1 VQSRGDLVAARTSSL
16 EDAAANSAPPRH
28 WLVAAAAAVELSLLA
43 AAGLQR
49 CKPPPC
55 RVAIRAAEGTM
66 SVSPI
71 RTLSITVNSSFR
83 SLCRPKFTRSFIP
96 IRHFNNYNHK
106 TVDKPFEPNMA
117 GDTSVMSNVSID
129 KYYQKMSHR
138 EQILMR
144 PSMYI
149 GAVEE
154 NKSHMWGLNP
164 ETKQLEHREYTYV
177 PGLLKIFDEI
187 IVNAADNKQR
197 DPKMNSLKVN
207 IDKAENKISIF
218 NNGHGIHVSIHK
230 KEKMYIPTMIFG
242 HLLTSSNYNDAEKR
256 TVGGLNGYG
265 AKLCNV
271 FSTKF
276 IVETCHD
283 GKKFKQTWKNNM
295 SEAGEPIV
303 NSSSTADF
311 TRVTF
316 YPDLKRFGMSE
327 LTDDTIAIMMR
338 RAYDIAGTLSG
349 VNVCLNDEK
358 LPYKGFKDYVKQYLG
373 DTDFA
378 YEECENGRWQVALAP
393 GDGDAFKQVSF
404 VNNIATTRGGKH
416 VDYVCDLILD
426 PILEVVKKKNKE
438 KSNIKKPAAKKHM
451 FLFVNA
457 LIENP
462 DFDSQCKEYLNTT
475 HTKFGSKC
483 ELTDKFHKK
492 AQKIGVVESILSAA
506 QVQARSQLESKSGR
520 KTGNINVPKLLDAA
534 YAGKQQSKQ
543 CTLILTEGDSAKGLA
558 VSGTSVIGQHY
569 YGVFPLRGKLL
580 NVREAKSK
588 QMSENAEINALI
600 KILGLSY
607 KKTYQ
612 NPEDLK
618 DLRYGKIMIMTDQ
631 DADGSHIKGLIINF
645 IHSQWPALI
654 RHHSFFQQ
662 FITPIVK
669 ARKGNQTINFYSI
682 PEFNEWKE
690 NTRNYNTYH
699 IKYYKGLGTSTASE
713 AKEYFSDLDRHRID
727 FKYSGKEDDNS
738 IILAF
743 SKDMI
748 EARKKWLMD
757 NMENRKRRRE
767 LGLPDVYLYEKN
779 TREVTYHDFVNKELV
794 LFSNLDNERS
804 IPSVM
809 DGLKPGQRK
818 VIFTCFVRND
828 KREVKV
834 AQLAGSVAE
843 RSAYHHGEASLQAT
857 IVNLAQDFVGSNN
870 INLLQ
875 PIGQFGTR
883 LRGGK
888 DAASARYINTML
900 NTLTRKIFRP
910 EDDPILNYLEDDNLK
925 VEPEFYAPIIPMVL
939 VNGAE
944 GIGTGWSTKVPMY
957 NPLDVIANVRRLI
970 KGDLPEP
977 MVPWYRDFRGRR
989 DQIGSTVVI
998 SGVIRKNMYEPEQL
1012 EITEL
1017 PIGVW
1022 TENYVES
1029 VLKPPTDATVKPNP
1043 AAPYN
1048 FVEDLVNY
1056 PDDTYVKM
1064 SFRMPENKL
1073 RDLETQAG
1081 GLYKAFK
1088 LQTTISLNSM
1098 VLFDPKGCL
1107 KRYETATEILNDF
1120 YEERRKIYVKRRE
1133 YIIGMLRAEAEKL
1146 ENHARYIDDKS
1157 MFEYLGTRPPLKALI
1172 QRLIDRGYA
1181 PDPVRRWKKSLQ
1193 KDAADEAEERTEAE
1207 TDGVSQ
1213 QDIFDYAYLIDT
1225 PVRQFTAGDSSRLY
1239 KKRDE
1244 KRSQVEKI
1252 TRSTIEELWLEDLQ
1266 ELEVAYNDW
1275 LVSLQKLRKEAREA
1289 RGKAQKVDSK
1299 SRGKKAMVK
1308 SGGPEPS
1315 EDFQDVEPPL
1325 RELKEPAK
1333 TNGRGKGVKA
1343 AAAAA
1348 TSNGVDDDDDD
1359 VTEIIKETNGTR
1371 PAKKAK
1377 APAGAAASKKA
1388 ATSKAKQA
1396 SSKKKYDWE
1405 TDSDEEET
1413 TLFLDDSSEDE
1424 ILPTSKRTAP
1434 SSQTNGDKKPKLD
1447 DSNETDIE
1455 TIE

>member
-1 VQSRGDLVAARTSSL
+1 M
-16 EDAAANSAPPRH
+16 AAATAT
-28 WLVAAAAAVELSLLA
+28 A
-43 AAGLQR
+43 
-49 CKPPPC
+49 
-55 RVAIRAAEGTM
+55 T
-66 SVSPI
+66 PI
-71 RTLSITVNSSFR
+71 NDSMNT
-83 SLCRPKFTRSFIP
+83 
-96 IRHFNNYNHK
+96 
-106 TVDKPFEPNMA
+106 
-117 GDTSVMSNVSID
+117 SID
-129 KYYQKMSHR
+129 KYYQRMSHK

-144 PSMYI
+144 PAMYI
-149 GAVEE
+149 GSVEE
-154 NKSHMWGLNP
+154 TKDPMWGFNP
-164 ETKQLEHREYTYV
+164 ETKQMEFREYTYV
-177 PGLLKIFDEI
+177 PGLYKIFDEI
-187 IVNAADNKQR
+187 VVNAADNKQR
-197 DPKMNSLKVN
+197 DSKMNTVKISISKE
-207 IDKAENKISIF
+207 DNKISVF
-218 NNGHGIHVSIHK
+218 NNGAGIHVAMHK

-242 HLLTSSNYNDAEKR
+242 HLLTSSNYNDDEKR

-276 IVETCHD
+276 IVETCRD
-283 GKKFKQTWKNNM
+283 GKKFKQTWQNNM
-295 SEAGEPIV
+295 SDAGEPII
-303 NSSSTADF
+303 NSSNTADF

-316 YPDLKRFGMSE
+316 YPDLKRFGMIE
-327 LTDDTIAIMMR
+327 LTDDTVAIMMR
-338 RAYDIAGTLSG
+338 RAYDVCGTLTG
-349 VNVCLNDEK
+349 VNVYLNDEK

-393 GDGDAFKQVSF
+393 GDGDSFKQVSF

-426 PILEVVKKKNKE
+426 PILEAVKKKNKE
-438 KSNIKKPAAKKHM
+438 KTNVKKPAAKKHM
-451 FLFVNA
+451 FLFVNC

-462 DFDSQCKEYLNTT
+462 DFDSQCKEFLNTKQQ
-475 HTKFGSKC
+475 KFGSKC
-483 ELTDKFHKK
+483 ELSDKFHKK
-492 AQKIGVVESILSAA
+492 ALKIGVIESILSAA

-520 KTGNINVPKLLDAA
+520 KTGSINVPKLVDAA

-569 YGVFPLRGKLL
+569 FGVFPLRGKLL
-580 NVREAKSK
+580 NVREAKAK

-631 DADGSHIKGLIINF
+631 DPDGSHIKGLIINF

-669 ARKGNQTINFYSI
+669 AKKGNQVINFYSI

-699 IKYYKGLGTSTASE
+699 IKYYKGLGTSTAAE

-727 FKYSGKEDDNS
+727 FKYAGKDDDNS
-738 IILAF
+738 IVLAF
-743 SKDMI
+743 SKEMI
-748 EARKKWLMD
+748 EARKQWLMN
-757 NMENRKRRRE
+757 NMEQRKRRRE
-767 LGLPDVYLYEKN
+767 LGLPDVYLYEKG
-779 TREVTYHDFVNKELV
+779 TRNVTYQDFVNKELV

-843 RSAYHHGEASLQAT
+843 RSAYHHGEVSLQAT

-900 NTLTRKIFRP
+900 NPLTRKIFRP
-910 EDDPILNYLEDDNLK
+910 EDDAILNYLEDDNLK

-977 MVPWYRDFRGRR
+977 MTPWYRDFRGHRE
-989 DQIGSTVVI
+989 QIGGSVVI
-998 SGVIRKNMYEPEQL
+998 SGLIRKHMFEPNLL

-1017 PIGVW
+1017 PIGTW
-1022 TENYVES
+1022 TENYTEAI
-1029 VLKPPTDATVKPNP
+1029 LKPPTDSSVKPNP
-1043 AAPYN
+1043 SAPYN
-1048 FVEDLVNY
+1048 FVEDLINF

-1064 SFRMPENKL
+1064 TFKMPEDKI
-1073 RDLETQAG
+1073 RDLETNAG
-1081 GLYKAFK
+1081 GLYKAFR

-1098 VLFDPKGCL
+1098 VLFDSKGCL
-1107 KRYETATEILNDF
+1107 KRYESATEILKEF
-1120 YEERRKIYVKRRE
+1120 YEERRKIYHKRRE
-1133 YIIGMLRAEAEKL
+1133 YIIGMLSAEAEKL

-1157 MFEYLGTRPPLKALI
+1157 ILDFISTRPRLKALI
-1172 QRLIDRGYA
+1172 QRLIERGYA
-1181 PDPVRRWKKSLQ
+1181 PDPVRRWKRSLN
-1193 KDAADEAEERTEAE
+1193 KDAGEAEEESE
-1207 TDGVSQ
+1207 DNDGVSA
-1213 QDIFDYAYLIDT
+1213 QDLMDYAYLVDT
-1225 PVRQFTAGDSSRLY
+1225 PIRQFTAGDSSRLY

-1244 KRSQVEKI
+1244 RRAQVEKI
-1252 TRSTIEELWLEDLQ
+1252 TRSTVEDLWLADLD
-1266 ELEVAYNDW
+1266 ELEVEYAKW
-1275 LVSLQKLRKEAREA
+1275 LEGLKKLRREAREA
-1289 RGKAQKVDSK
+1289 RNKVQKSEAKARSK
-1299 SRGKKAMVK
+1299 SKKIDIADV
-1308 SGGPEPS
+1308 EPS
-1315 EDFQDVEPPL
+1315 EDFRDIEPSL
-1325 RELKEPAK
+1325 DEFKKKSANAESKKLKK
-1333 TNGRGKGVKA
+1333 TNGPAKKGTKGRKANGSDDEEETVIDINDMTDDDLSDYEPTSKDPETTKEPDMPAKA
-1343 AAAAA
+1343 AAK
-1348 TSNGVDDDDDD
+1348 S
-1359 VTEIIKETNGTR
+1359 
-1371 PAKKAK
+1371 K
-1377 APAGAAASKKA
+1377 APSKAS
-1388 ATSKAKQA
+1388 SKAKGSKPKLA
-1396 SSKKKYDWE
+1396 PSKTKNSSSKKKFDWE
-1405 TDSDEEET
+1405 SDTEDEET
-1413 TLFLDDSSEDE
+1413 TLILDDSSEDE
-1424 ILPTSKRTAP
+1424 ILPVSKRRAP
-1434 SSQTNGDKKPKLD
+1434 AAENTNTEKRPKLD
-1447 DSNETDIE
+1447 SSNDTETE

>member
-1 VQSRGDLVAARTSSL
+1 M
-16 EDAAANSAPPRH
+16 AAAN
-28 WLVAAAAAVELSLLA
+28 ESLNA
-43 AAGLQR
+43 STGAN
-49 CKPPPC
+49 
-55 RVAIRAAEGTM
+55 T
-66 SVSPI
+66 
-71 RTLSITVNSSFR
+71 
-83 SLCRPKFTRSFIP
+83 
-96 IRHFNNYNHK
+96 
-106 TVDKPFEPNMA
+106 
-117 GDTSVMSNVSID
+117 SID
-129 KYYQKMSHR
+129 KYYQKMSHK

-144 PSMYI
+144 PAMYI
-149 GAVEE
+149 GSVEE
-154 NKSHMWGLNP
+154 TKDPMWGFNP
-164 ETKQLEHREYTYV
+164 ETKQMEFKEYTYV
-177 PGLLKIFDEI
+177 PGLYKIFDEI
-187 IVNAADNKQR
+187 VVNAADNKQR
-197 DPKMNSLKVN
+197 DPKMSTIKIN
-207 IDKAENKISIF
+207 ISKGDNKISVF
-218 NNGHGIHVSIHK
+218 NNGHGIHVAIHK

-276 IVETCHD
+276 IVETCRD
-283 GKKFKQTWKNNM
+283 GKKFKQTWQNNM
-295 SEAGEPIV
+295 SDASEPSIT
-303 NSSSTADF
+303 SSNTEY
-311 TRVTF
+311 TKVTF
-316 YPDLKRFGMSE
+316 YPDLKRFGMTE

-338 RAYDIAGTLSG
+338 RAYDVCGTLSG
-349 VNVCLNDEK
+349 VSVYLNDER
-358 LPYKGFKDYVKQYLG
+358 LPYKGFKEYVKQYLG

-378 YEECENGRWQVALAP
+378 YEECENGRWQVALAA

-426 PILEVVKKKNKE
+426 PILEAVKKKNKE
-438 KSNIKKPAAKKHM
+438 KTNVKKPAAKKHM
-451 FLFVNA
+451 FLFVNS

-462 DFDSQCKEYLNTT
+462 DFDSQCKEFLNTKQQ
-475 HTKFGSKC
+475 KFGSKC

-492 AQKIGVVESILSAA
+492 ALKVGVIEAILSAA

-520 KTGNINVPKLLDAA
+520 KTGSINVPKLVDAA

-569 YGVFPLRGKLL
+569 FGVFPLRGKLL

-618 DLRYGKIMIMTDQ
+618 DLRYGRIMIMTDQ
-631 DADGSHIKGLIINF
+631 DPDGSHIKGLIINF

-669 ARKGNQTINFYSI
+669 AKKGNQVINFYSI

-699 IKYYKGLGTSTASE
+699 IKYYKGLGTSTAAE

-727 FKYSGKEDDNS
+727 FKYAGKEDDSS
-738 IILAF
+738 IVLAF
-743 SKDMI
+743 SKEMI
-748 EARKKWLMD
+748 EARKQWLMN
-757 NMENRKRRRE
+757 NMEQRKRRRE
-767 LGLPDVYLYEKN
+767 LGLPDVYLYEKGTKN
-779 TREVTYHDFVNKELV
+779 VTYQDFVNKELV

-843 RSAYHHGEASLQAT
+843 RSAYHHGEVSLQAT

-900 NTLTRKIFRP
+900 NPLTRKIFRP
-910 EDDPILNYLEDDNLK
+910 EDDSVLNYLEDDNLK
-925 VEPEFYAPIIPMVL
+925 VEPEFYTPIIPMVL

-977 MVPWYRDFRGRR
+977 MVPWYRDFRGHRE
-989 DQIGSTVVI
+989 QIGGSVVI
-998 SGVIRKNMYEPEQL
+998 SGVIRKHIYEPNLL

-1017 PIGVW
+1017 PIGTW
-1022 TENYVES
+1022 TENYTES
-1029 VLKPPTDATVKPNP
+1029 VLKPPTDSAVKPSP
-1043 AAPYN
+1043 AAAYN
-1048 FVEDLVNY
+1048 FIEDLTNF

-1064 SFRMPENKL
+1064 SFKLPENKI
-1073 RDLETQAG
+1073 RDLESNAG
-1081 GLYKAFK
+1081 GLHKAFK

-1098 VLFDPKGCL
+1098 VLFDSKGCL
-1107 KRYETATEILNDF
+1107 RKYESATEILKEF
-1120 YEERRKIYVKRRE
+1120 YEERRKIYDKRRE
-1133 YIIGMLRAEAEKL
+1133 YIIGMLKAECEKL

-1157 MFEYLGTRPPLKALI
+1157 MFEFIGTRPHLKALI

-1181 PDPVRRWKKSLQ
+1181 PDPVRRWKKSLN
-1193 KDAADEAEERTEAE
+1193 KDEVDDDTEE
-1207 TDGVSQ
+1207 TDGVSA
-1213 QDIFDYAYLIDT
+1213 QDIADYAYLVDT
-1225 PVRQFTAGDSSRLY
+1225 PIRQFTFGDSSRLY

-1244 KRSQVEKI
+1244 KRAQVDKY
-1252 TRSTIEELWLEDLQ
+1252 TKSTIEDLWLADLDELQ
-1266 ELEVAYNDW
+1266 EEYGKWLEG
-1275 LVSLQKLRKEAREA
+1275 LKKLRREAREA
-1289 RGKAQKVDSK
+1289 RNKVQKSESKARSK
-1299 SRGKKAMVK
+1299 TAKKADIADA
-1308 SGGPEPS
+1308 EPS
-1315 EDFQDVEPPL
+1315 EDFQDVEPQL
-1325 RELKEPAK
+1325 DEYKKKSANAENKKNKK
-1333 TNGRGKGVKA
+1333 TNGVVKRGKGRKA
-1343 AAAAA
+1343 
-1348 TSNGVDDDDDD
+1348 GDDDEDETIIDINDMTDDED
-1359 VTEIIKETNGTR
+1359 GSDFEMPKELASKEPTKTKAVG
-1371 PAKKAK
+1371 KAK
-1377 APAGAAASKKA
+1377 EPKSRQAP
-1388 ATSKAKQA
+1388 SKAKNGG
-1396 SSKKKYDWE
+1396 SKKKFDWE
-1405 TDSDEEET
+1405 SDTEDEET
-1413 TLFLDDSSEDE
+1413 TLILDDSSEDE
-1424 ILPTSKRTAP
+1424 ILPVSKRRAP
-1434 SSQTNGDKKPKLD
+1434 ASEDGNAQGDKRPKLD
-1447 DSNETDIE
+1447 GSNGSEVE

>member
-1 VQSRGDLVAARTSSL
+1 MAAAT
-16 EDAAANSAPPRH
+16 AAANAD
-28 WLVAAAAAVELSLLA
+28 
-43 AAGLQR
+43 
-49 CKPPPC
+49 
-55 RVAIRAAEGTM
+55 
-66 SVSPI
+66 VSI
-71 RTLSITVNSSFR
+71 
-83 SLCRPKFTRSFIP
+83 
-96 IRHFNNYNHK
+96 
-106 TVDKPFEPNMA
+106 
-117 GDTSVMSNVSID
+117 MSNASID

-149 GAVEE
+149 GSTEE
-154 NKSHMWGLNP
+154 ARCQMWGFNSDSKSM
-164 ETKQLEHREYTYV
+164 EFKEYAFV

-197 DPKMNSLKVN
+197 DAKMNTIKVT
-207 IDKAENKISIF
+207 ISKEDNKISIY
-218 NNGHGIHVSIHK
+218 NNGNGIPVKMHS

-276 IVETCHD
+276 MVETCRD
-283 GKKFKQTWKNNM
+283 GKKFKQTWKDNM
-295 SEAGEPIV
+295 SSAGEPNIT
-303 NSSSTADF
+303 SSGTSDF

-316 YPDLKRFGMSE
+316 YPDLHRFGMTE
-327 LTDDTIAIMMR
+327 LTDDTVAIMMR
-338 RAYDIAGTLSG
+338 RAYDICGTLTG
-349 VNVCLNDEK
+349 VSTYLNDER

-373 DTDFA
+373 DTEFA
-378 YEECENGRWQVALAP
+378 YEESENGRWQVALAP

-426 PILEVVKKKNKE
+426 PILEAVKKKNKE
-438 KSNIKKPAAKKHM
+438 KTNVKKPAAKKHM
-451 FLFVNA
+451 FLFINC

-462 DFDSQCKEYLNTT
+462 DFDSQCKEFLNTT
-475 HTKFGSKC
+475 QTKFGSKC
-483 ELTDKFHKK
+483 DLTDKFHKK
-492 AQKIGVVESILSAA
+492 AQKIGVIEAILSAA

-607 KKTYQ
+607 KKSYN

-631 DADGSHIKGLIINF
+631 DPDGSHIKGLIINF
-645 IHSQWPALI
+645 IHSQWPNLI
-654 RHHSFFQQ
+654 KHHSFFQQ

-669 ARKGNQTINFYSI
+669 AKKGNQVFNFYSI

-727 FKYSGKEDDNS
+727 FKYAGDEDDKS
-738 IILAF
+738 IVLAF
-743 SKDMI
+743 SKEMI
-748 EARKKWLMD
+748 EARKEWLMN
-757 NMENRKRRRE
+757 NMEQRKRRRE

-779 TREVTYHDFVNKELV
+779 TKEVTYRDFVNKELV

-900 NTLTRKIFRP
+900 NPITRKIFRP
-910 EDDPILNYLEDDNLK
+910 EDDPVLNYLEDDNLK
-925 VEPEFYAPIIPMVL
+925 VEPEYYAPIIPMVL
-939 VNGAE
+939 INGAE

-957 NPLDVIANVRRLI
+957 NPIDVIANVRRMI

-977 MVPWYRDFRGRR
+977 MTPWYRGFRGHRE
-989 DQIGSTVVI
+989 QVGSTVVI
-998 SGVIRKNMYEPEQL
+998 SGVIRKNIYEPEQL

-1022 TENYVES
+1022 TENYTES
-1029 VLKPPTDATVKPNP
+1029 VLRPPTDSSVKPNP

-1048 FVEDLVNY
+1048 FIEELVNY

-1064 SFRMPENKL
+1064 SFRMAENKL
-1073 RDLETQAG
+1073 KTIESAAG

-1088 LQTTISLNSM
+1088 LQTTMSLNSM

-1107 KRYETATEILNDF
+1107 KRYESATEILRDF
-1120 YEERRKIYVKRRE
+1120 YDERRKIYSNRRE
-1133 YIIGMLRAEAEKL
+1133 YIIGMLKAECEKL
-1146 ENHARYIDDKS
+1146 ENLARYIDDKS
-1157 MFEYLGTRPPLKALI
+1157 MFEFIGTRPQLKALI
-1172 QRLIDRGYA
+1172 QRLIDRGYE
-1181 PDPVRRWKKSLQ
+1181 PDPVRRWKKSLD
-1193 KDAADEAEERTEAE
+1193 KEAMSEEADDKES
-1207 TDGVSQ
+1207 DGVSSQ
-1213 QDIFDYAYLIDT
+1213 EIADYAYLIDL
-1225 PVRQFTAGDSSRLY
+1225 PLRQFTAGDSSRLY
-1239 KKRDE
+1239 KRRDE
-1244 KRSQVEKI
+1244 KRAQVDKI
-1252 TRSTIEELWLEDLQ
+1252 SRSTIEDLWLEDLD
-1266 ELEVAYNDW
+1266 ELETAYGEW
-1275 LVSLQKLRKEAREA
+1275 LVNLQRVRKEARDA
-1289 RGKAQKVDSK
+1289 RSKAHKSDVK
-1299 SRGKKAMVK
+1299 SRGKKALIK
-1308 SGGPEPS
+1308 TAGPEPS
-1315 EDFQDVEPPL
+1315 EDFQDVEPPM
-1325 RELKEPAK
+1325 REFKEPGAK
-1333 TNGRGKGVKA
+1333 TNGRARGAAAGAAKSKSKANDDLAMDIDDDGTDVEAEDEFNFDDEPAISTNGSQKPAAAAPKA
-1343 AAAAA
+1343 AASKAKPASSKAAG
-1348 TSNGVDDDDDD
+1348 S
-1359 VTEIIKETNGTR
+1359 
-1371 PAKKAK
+1371 KAK
-1377 APAGAAASKKA
+1377 APAKPKAPTKAKAAA
-1388 ATSKAKQA
+1388 
-1396 SSKKKYDWE
+1396 KKKYDWE

-1413 TLFLDDSSEDE
+1413 TLLLDDSSEDE
-1424 ILPTSKRTAP
+1424 ILPTSKRTV
-1434 SSQTNGDKKPKLD
+1434 SSQDAKNDKRAKLD
-1447 DSNETDIE
+1447 TSNETENDDVTYISDD
-1455 TIE
+1455 

>member
-1 VQSRGDLVAARTSSL
+1 
-16 EDAAANSAPPRH
+16 
-28 WLVAAAAAVELSLLA
+28 
-43 AAGLQR
+43 
-49 CKPPPC
+49 
-55 RVAIRAAEGTM
+55 
-66 SVSPI
+66 
-71 RTLSITVNSSFR
+71 
-83 SLCRPKFTRSFIP
+83 
-96 IRHFNNYNHK
+96 
-106 TVDKPFEPNMA
+106 
-117 GDTSVMSNVSID
+117 
-129 KYYQKMSHR
+129 
-138 EQILMR
+138 MR

-149 GAVEE
+149 GATEE
-154 NKSHMWGLNP
+154 TKSQMWGLDP

-197 DPKMNSLKVN
+197 DPKMNTMKVEIN
-207 IDKAENKISIF
+207 KEENKISVQ

-276 IVETCHD
+276 IVETCHAK
-283 GKKFKQTWKNNM
+283 KKFKQTWKNNM
-295 SEAGEPIV
+295 KDAGEPIV
-303 NSSSTADF
+303 GDTSAADF
-311 TRVTF
+311 TRITF
-316 YPDLKRFGMSE
+316 YPDLQRFGMSE
-327 LTDDTIAIMMR
+327 LTDDTIAIMLR

-349 VNVCLNDEK
+349 VNVYVNDEK
-358 LPYKGFKDYVKQYLG
+358 LPYKGFKEYVKQYLG

-378 YEECENGRWQVALAP
+378 YEECENGRWQIALAP

-426 PILEVVKKKNKE
+426 PILELVKKKNKE
-438 KSNIKKPAAKKHM
+438 KTNVKKPAAKKHM

-462 DFDSQCKEYLNTT
+462 DFDSQCKEFLNTT

-483 ELTDKFHKK
+483 ELTQKFHKS
-492 AQKIGVVESILSAA
+492 AQKIGVVEAILSAA

-580 NVREAKSK
+580 NVREAKTK
-588 QMSENAEINALI
+588 QMSENTEINALI

-607 KKTYQ
+607 KKSYQ

-618 DLRYGKIMIMTDQ
+618 DLRYGRIMIMTDQ

-669 ARKGNQTINFYSI
+669 AKKGNQVINFYSI

-690 NTRNYNTYH
+690 NTRNYNTFH

-757 NMENRKRRRE
+757 NMENKKKRRE
-767 LGLPDVYLYEKN
+767 LGLPDVYLYEKG
-779 TREVTYHDFVNKELV
+779 TKEVTYRDFVNKELV

-900 NTLTRKIFRP
+900 NPLTRKIFRP
-910 EDDPILNYLEDDNLK
+910 EDDAVLNYLEDDNLK

-939 VNGAE
+939 INGAE

-957 NPLDVIANVRRLI
+957 NPIDVIANVRRLI
-970 KGDLPEP
+970 KGDVPEP
-977 MVPWYRDFRGRR
+977 MVPWYRDFRGHREPA
-989 DQIGSTVVI
+989 DGGVAI
-998 SGVIRKNMYEPEQL
+998 SGVVRKHIYEADRI

-1022 TENYVES
+1022 TENYTES
-1029 VLKPPTDATVKPNP
+1029 VLKPPTDASVKPNP
-1043 AAPYN
+1043 SAPYN
-1048 FVEDLVNY
+1048 FIEELVNY

-1064 SFRMPENKL
+1064 SFRIAENKL
-1073 RDLETQAG
+1073 RELESQAG
-1081 GLYKAFK
+1081 GLYKALK
-1088 LQTTISLNSM
+1088 LQTSISTNSM

-1107 KRYETATEILNDF
+1107 KKYESATEILKDF
-1120 YEERRKIYVKRRE
+1120 YEERRKIYVQRRE
-1133 YIIGMLRAEAEKL
+1133 YIIGMLTAEAEKL
-1146 ENHARYIDDKS
+1146 ENLARYIDDKS
-1157 MFEYLGTRPPLKALI
+1157 MFEYIGTRPQLKALI
-1172 QRLIDRGYA
+1172 QRLIDRGYS
-1181 PDPVRRWKKSLQ
+1181 PDPVRKWKKSLD
-1193 KDAADEAEERTEAE
+1193 KDAVVAEESVNETEA
-1207 TDGVSQ
+1207 DGVSS
-1213 QDIFDYAYLIDT
+1213 QDIADFAYLIDI
-1225 PVRQFTAGDSSRLY
+1225 PLRQFTAGDSSRLY
-1239 KKRDE
+1239 KRRDE
-1244 KRSQVEKI
+1244 KRGQVDKI
-1252 TRSTIEELWLEDLQ
+1252 TRSTIEELWLEDLND
-1266 ELEVAYNDW
+1266 LENSYQDW
-1275 LVSLQKLRKEAREA
+1275 LVGLDKVRKEARDA
-1289 RGKAQKVDSK
+1289 RAKAQKTDGK
-1299 SRGKKAMVK
+1299 SRGKKPMVK
-1308 SGGPEPS
+1308 SAGPEPS
-1315 EDFQDVEPPL
+1315 EDFHDVDPPHKD
-1325 RELKEPAK
+1325 LKAPSKA
-1333 TNGRGKGVKA
+1333 NGRAKATA
-1343 AAAAA
+1343 AAA
-1348 TSNGVDDDDDD
+1348 
-1359 VTEIIKETNGTR
+1359 KETNGASNVDVFDVDSDSDFER
-1371 PAKKAK
+1371 PAKKTTGAGTKRAK
-1377 APAGAAASKKA
+1377 AGGAAALKKPA
-1388 ATSKAKQA
+1388 PTKVKTGGEAGKK
-1396 SSKKKYDWE
+1396 KKKYDWE
-1405 TDSDEEET
+1405 TDSEAEES
-1413 TLFLDDSSEDE
+1413 TLLLDDSSSDE

-1434 SSQTNGDKKPKLD
+1434 NAEANADKRPRLD
-1447 DSNETDIE
+1447 DSNETETDTE